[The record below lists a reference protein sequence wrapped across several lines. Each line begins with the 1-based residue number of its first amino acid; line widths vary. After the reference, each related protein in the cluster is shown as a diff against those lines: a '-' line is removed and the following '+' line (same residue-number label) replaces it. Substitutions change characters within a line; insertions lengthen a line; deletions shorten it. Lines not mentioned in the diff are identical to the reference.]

1 MKVVAMVGSPSVN
14 SINKKLGRFVK
25 ERYVDK
31 FDIEFLEIEKLP
43 FHNYDIENNP
53 PELILSMREK
63 IKDADGVLF
72 ITPEY
77 NYSVPPVL
85 KNAIDWFS
93 RVEQVLM
100 YKPAMIMGA
109 SPGRMGTVRAQ
120 NHLKDIL
127 TGPGT
132 TMHVCPNNEVILG
145 GFTKLLD
152 GEGNL
157 VDERTISFI
166 DKAMERYSEWVE
178 EVNRI
183 DL

>member
-93 RVEQVLM
+93 RVEFVMQG
-100 YKPAMIMGA
+100 KPGLIVGAAMGMF
-109 SPGRMGTVRAQ
+109 GTARAQ
-120 NHLKDIL
+120 NHLRDIL
-127 TGPGT
+127 LSPNVGVKAMT
-132 TMHVCPNNEVILG
+132 TNEVLIAGVHNQVDENGYINNEKTLE
-145 GFTKLLD
+145 FLD
-152 GEGNL
+152 IAVNN
-157 VDERTISFI
+157 FI
-166 DKAMERYSEWVE
+166 DWV
-178 EVNRI
+178 NLI
-183 DL
+183 K